1 MGDVEEALAS
11 SEAVVEGSI
20 TTTRQEHFYEETNNV
35 LVVPV
40 GEDDEYKL
48 YACTP
53 NIIITQHTVAMTLSL
68 PFNKIHV
75 TTKRVSVT
83 FVIIIIDLPFCL
95 DWVQLW
101 RKDCSFY
108 SHDLCYCPCC

>member
-20 TTTRQEHFYEETNNV
+20 TTTRQEHMYEETNNV

-48 YACTP
+48 FACTP
-53 NIIITQHTVAMTLSL
+53 NILITQHTVAMTLGL
-68 PFNKIHV
+68 PFNKIMI
-75 TTKRVSVT
+75 TTKRVSVIVWYT
-83 FVIIIIDLPFCL
+83 IIQGPARL
-95 DWVQLW
+95 
-101 RKDCSFY
+101 
-108 SHDLCYCPCC
+108 

>member
-20 TTTRQEHFYEETNNV
+20 TTTRQEHMYEETNNV

-48 YACTP
+48 FACTP
-53 NIIITQHTVAMTLSL
+53 NILITQHTVAMTLGL
-68 PFNKIHV
+68 PFNKIMI
-75 TTKRVSVT
+75 TTKRVSVLVQYT
-83 FVIIIIDLPFCL
+83 IIKGPARL
-95 DWVQLW
+95 
-101 RKDCSFY
+101 
-108 SHDLCYCPCC
+108 